1 MGSRPNLSLLDPM
14 VDGTASTSGQP
25 WVLLSARS
33 LRATLRV
40 RTDRSPRSPWQNPY
54 VERLIG
60 TVRRDCLDQMLIF
73 GEAPLRQILSAYGC
87 VLQRVSARTWRWA
100 RMRLGGAVQRHEKA
114 YAADSVTLSVSKV
127 SFNLCTVTSSPGNS
141 PINASA
147 AGPSL
152 STSLFSRRP
161 WGLPPGSTLELPDGR
176 ASLLRRPALLNLLLQ
191 QRMHVLDFIFID
203 RVAHARVDPLLYGT
217 PQIAQGS
224 ARLVHA

>member
-60 TVRRDCLDQMLIF
+60 TVRRECLDQMLIF
-73 GEAPLRQILSAYGC
+73 GEAHLRQILSAYGC

-127 SFNLCTVTSSPGNS
+127 SFNLCTVTSSPGNFQS
-141 PINASA
+141 MRAPRVH
-147 AGPSL
+147 PCPL
-152 STSLFSRRP
+152 LFS
-161 WGLPPGSTLELPDGR
+161 
-176 ASLLRRPALLNLLLQ
+176 
-191 QRMHVLDFIFID
+191 HVG
-203 RVAHARVDPLLYGT
+203 HG
-217 PQIAQGS
+217 
-224 ARLVHA
+224 